1 MIYSEEFETHL
12 CYDFCLKFSGIDCH
26 DMWNFLHSDCQ
37 NVRNG
42 ADHDWDKKNYN
53 TQAGYN
59 MVRCT
64 HLTMKKMKIK
74 ILDS

>member
-42 ADHDWDKKNYN
+42 ADHDWDKKIQY
-53 TQAGYN
+53 TS
-59 MVRCT
+59 R
-64 HLTMKKMKIK
+64 I
-74 ILDS
+74 